1 MPVVGGGA
9 PGSVVQGA
17 DTGHTGDHVPGVDMD
32 MVAASMSEM
41 SRDQVTMSQPGP
53 KQLGKSLAGV
63 LSGAAQNIKSKFVN
77 IGVTG
82 PLVARSSP
90 SPPDTAKTAGKAV
103 RQVPIRVESS
113 GGSGVGEKSP
123 HSIPLTVPGAE

>member
-1 MPVVGGGA
+1 
-9 PGSVVQGA
+9 
-17 DTGHTGDHVPGVDMD
+17 
-32 MVAASMSEM
+32 MSEM

-53 KQLGKSLAGV
+53 KQLGKSLAGM

-90 SPPDTAKTAGKAV
+90 SPPDTAKTAGKTV

-123 HSIPLTVPGAE
+123 HSIILTVPGAE

>member
-1 MPVVGGGA
+1 
-9 PGSVVQGA
+9 
-17 DTGHTGDHVPGVDMD
+17 
-32 MVAASMSEM
+32 MSEM

-113 GGSGVGEKSP
+113 GDGVGEKSP
-123 HSIPLTVPGAE
+123 HSIPLTVPGAEYGECVSDDFCHYLFIQGVPKKMLPFLFSYCKT